1 MRVYIGFRLKVL
13 DRQTNPLSL
22 SPKLR
27 FSLPWP
33 PKPLARA
40 RGYVFCIMV

>member
-1 MRVYIGFRLKVL
+1 MVYIGFRLDDLEL
-13 DRQTNPLSL
+13 DRLTL

-40 RGYVFCIMV
+40 RGYVFCITV